1 MWITHCLCGARMV
14 VGPREGSR
22 PVTVDTPIRAT
33 REDRF
38 LEHLAALALIAPSP
52 ELVRDVLT
60 LHDDEP
66 VAAEVPDTSVMEDTA
81 SAPSR

>member
-1 MWITHCLCGARMV
+1 M
-14 VGPREGSR
+14 
-22 PVTVDTPIRAT
+22 TVDTPIRTT
-33 REDRF
+33 REDGF

-66 VAAEVPDTSVMEDTA
+66 VAAEVPDPPVTGDTA
-81 SAPSR
+81 SAPGR